1 MAKCNSYIIIQL
13 YYYRDSEQNKV
24 DLILLKNGVLSCVE
38 IKALHMFNA
47 SNTKGFR
54 MLQNTRYEKDKN
66 AIICKADK
74 ISIISD
80 GALILPISSI

>member
-1 MAKCNSYIIIQL
+1 
-13 YYYRDSEQNKV
+13 
-24 DLILLKNGVLSCVE
+24 
-38 IKALHMFNA
+38 MFNA

-54 MLQNTRYEKDKN
+54 MLQNTRYEKGKN

-80 GALILPISSI
+80 GALILPRSSI

>member
-1 MAKCNSYIIIQL
+1 
-13 YYYRDSEQNKV
+13 
-24 DLILLKNGVLSCVE
+24 
-38 IKALHMFNA
+38 MFNA

-54 MLQNTRYEKDKN
+54 MLQNIRYEKGKN
-66 AIICKADK
+66 TIICKADK